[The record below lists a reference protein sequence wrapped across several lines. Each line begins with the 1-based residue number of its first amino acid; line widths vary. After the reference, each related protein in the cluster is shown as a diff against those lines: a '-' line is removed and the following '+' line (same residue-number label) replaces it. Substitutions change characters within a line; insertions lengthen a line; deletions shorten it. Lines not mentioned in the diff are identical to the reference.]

1 MIHRRKWGLAGIG
14 CCVALLVTANSLWAF
29 YVDGKKR
36 SLEVKGKIQTRTSFR
51 LQKSDGFTYPYVPA
65 GNLVQWRNLGL
76 LEINHDLKYLMRD
89 LDILYPFKAL
99 GLRVKYHILGRF
111 MYEGIYDFG
120 PDVFQDVRDADKE
133 NIDDFKQSY
142 DLWVCYVDISRGP
155 MFLRLGRQNLAWGET
170 DVFRLLDYINPLD
183 NTYGGIFEDL
193 DDRRMPLRMAR
204 GSYVLGDLGPISSIT
219 LEGFWVPGFWD
230 VHMAPMAPTGTVYAA
245 PAPSS
250 PLEKR
255 MDRPE
260 KKMSNSRWGVRLM
273 GLVGQN
279 FNISLAH
286 YKTFL
291 DSPSLNLEMGPA
303 GPTDVWMR
311 LSYPDVQI
319 TGASMSFWESHTD
332 VIVRTEVA
340 WFWDEPVFIPAEN
353 TPIIPLP
360 IAIPGIPGLPAQGR
374 VPKKD
379 ILRYMLGFDKRIWIR
394 PLNHRTTFLFSFQYF
409 GQWIPDYDDRMRLP
423 LSLYPDTTRFI
434 GVKETESTF
443 TSIMSTDYYNGRLIP
458 QLVLAYD
465 VRGAW
470 MIQPSANLVK
480 EPFRLKIQYSA
491 IAGNFVSFGA
501 FRDRDQ
507 LTLIFSYLL
516 N

>member
-1 MIHRRKWGLAGIG
+1 MNRWSKWGLAGI
-14 CCVALLVTANSLWAF
+14 CCGVALLVTASSLWAF
-29 YVDGKKR
+29 FVDGKQR
-36 SLEVKGKIQTRTSFR
+36 SLEVTGKVQTRTSFR
-51 LQKSDGFTYPYVPA
+51 LQDSEGFTYPSVAA
-65 GNLVQWRNLGL
+65 GNLVQWRNLGV

-89 LDILYPFKAL
+89 LSILHPLKEL
-99 GLRVKYHILGRF
+99 GLRVKYHIVGRF

-120 PDVFQDVRDADKE
+120 PDAFQDVRDADKD
-133 NIDDFKQSY
+133 NIDSFKQSY
-142 DLWVCYVDISRGP
+142 DLWECYVDVSRGP
-155 MFLRLGRQNLAWGET
+155 MFLRMGRQNLAWGET

-193 DDRRMPLRMAR
+193 DDRRIPLWMAR
-204 GSYVLGDLGPISSIT
+204 GSYVLGNLGPISSIT

-230 VHMAPMAPTGTVYAA
+230 AHVAPLAPTGTVYAA
-245 PAPSS
+245 PAPPSAL
-250 PLEKR
+250 PKVI
-255 MDRPE
+255 DTPD
-260 KKMSNSRWGVRLM
+260 KKGSNSRWGVRLM
-273 GLVGQN
+273 GMVGEN
-279 FNISLAH
+279 FNISVAH

-291 DSPSLNLEMGPA
+291 DSPSLNLEQGASPA
-303 GPTDVWMR
+303 DAWAR
-311 LSYPDVQI
+311 ISYPDVQI

-332 VIVRTEVA
+332 VIVRSEVA
-340 WFWDEPVFIPAEN
+340 WFWDEPVFIPQIN

-360 IAIPGIPGLPAQGR
+360 VPIPGIPGLPGQGR
-374 VPKKD
+374 IPKKD

-394 PLNHRTTFLFSFQYF
+394 PLNHRTTFLLSMQYF

-423 LSLYPDTTRFI
+423 LALYPDPTQFV

-443 TSIMSTDYYNGRLIP
+443 TAIMSTDYYNGRLIP
-458 QLVLAYD
+458 QLVLVYD

-470 MIQPSANLVK
+470 MVQPSVNLVK
-480 EPFRLKIQYSA
+480 EPFRFKIQYSA

-507 LTLIFSYLL
+507 LTLIFTYLL